1 MIQGIANF
9 QSYLVSGLKWIV
21 IWATVTCL
29 IVGAITSVSWAR
41 LAYNKYDWTFRIVK
55 QVSEE

>member
-1 MIQGIANF
+1 MIQSIANLQKYF
-9 QSYLVSGLKWIV
+9 VRGLKWIV

-41 LAYNKYDWTFRIVK
+41 LAYAKYEWTLKIVK
-55 QVSEE
+55 QVSVE